1 MLKIHKQ
8 AKAEDDLINIWLYTF
23 EKWGINQA
31 DHYLDN
37 LNEALNNIAAN
48 PDIGTACDYIK
59 KGYRKLHTREH
70 YIFYRY
76 TKKTVHVFRVL
87 GNEMD
92 YEPILQ
98 NKDS

>member
-8 AKAEDDLINIWLYTF
+8 AKAEDDLIDIWLYTF
-23 EKWGINQA
+23 EEWGVNQA
-31 DHYLDN
+31 DHYLDI
-37 LNEALNNIAAN
+37 LNAALNDIATN

-59 KGYRKLHTREH
+59 KDYRKLHARKH

-76 TKKTVHVFRVL
+76 TKKTIHVIRVL
-87 GNEMD
+87 GDEMD

-98 NKDS
+98 DEGL